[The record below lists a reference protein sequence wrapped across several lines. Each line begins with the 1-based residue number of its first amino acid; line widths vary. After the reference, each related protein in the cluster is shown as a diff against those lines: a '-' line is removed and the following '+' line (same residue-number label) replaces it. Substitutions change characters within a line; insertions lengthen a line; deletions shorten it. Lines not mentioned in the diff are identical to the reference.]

1 MFHPGLDDLLVDI
14 DSVCQHPANYNNGD
28 LDAITASIE
37 TNGMYRPLYVQAS
50 TGQILAGNHTWAA
63 CKALGATLVPV
74 VTLDVDDHTAKRIML
89 ADNRTAAL
97 AEPDNALLLSLLK
110 ELADHDSLLGTGYT
124 EYDLVALEALAEVPL
139 TYEDFAQWELFS
151 VRLPPQTLA
160 GFRTMTEAAVGD
172 RERFEL
178 LMRLAGWKP
187 NKKERQ

>member
-97 AEPDNALLLSLLK
+97 
-110 ELADHDSLLGTGYT
+110 
-124 EYDLVALEALAEVPL
+124 
-139 TYEDFAQWELFS
+139 WELFS

>member
-1 MFHPGLDDLLVDI
+1 MSTSGLVMFHPGLDDLLVDI

-89 ADNRTAAL
+89 ADNRTADL
-97 AEPDNALLLSLLK
+97 GVYDDGLLLTLLTSLNESAGLI
-110 ELADHDSLLGTGYT
+110 GTGYDDD
-124 EYDLVALEALAEVPL
+124 DLIELVNRITSDGPIGVIEDPPVHL
-139 TYEDFAQWELFS
+139 TGPQCPQCGYQFPG
-151 VRLPPQTLA
+151 RL
-160 GFRTMTEAAVGD
+160 
-172 RERFEL
+172 
-178 LMRLAGWKP
+178 
-187 NKKERQ
+187 KEM